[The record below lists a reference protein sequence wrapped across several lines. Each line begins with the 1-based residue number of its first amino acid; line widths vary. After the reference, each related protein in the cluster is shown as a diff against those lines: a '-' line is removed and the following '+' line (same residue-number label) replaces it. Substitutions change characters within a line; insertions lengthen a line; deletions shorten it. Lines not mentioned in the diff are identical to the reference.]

1 MKLRWKILF
10 SFLAIMWGLFALGL
24 ASPFWFWYPTIPW
37 ADLKIDGR
45 LSKNLALYWH
55 RSGRTLVLTRHLD
68 GGGRETYFV
77 NIGDPKSQEKDF
89 SRSFVTS
96 CAENSIFVYGIFA
109 AQNHEQ
115 LCRPFF
121 IVNGEGDDHTTK
133 QTERKLVIG
142 HRSFEFDAD
151 DGKRITATW

>member
-10 SFLAIMWGLFALGL
+10 SFLAIMCGLFALAL
-24 ASPFWFWYPTIPW
+24 ASPYWFWYPTIPW

-89 SRSFVTS
+89 SRSFVAS
-96 CAENSIFVYGIFA
+96 CTENSIFVYRLIA

-115 LCRPFF
+115 LCTDRFF
-121 IVNGEGDDHTTK
+121 GVDDPDNK
-133 QTERKLVIG
+133 RKVVVG

>member
-1 MKLRWKILF
+1 MKLRWKILL
-10 SFLAIMWGLFALGL
+10 SFLAVVCGLFALAW
-24 ASPFWFWYPTIPW
+24 ASPYWFWYPAIPW
-37 ADLKIDGR
+37 ANLSIDGR
-45 LSKNLALYWH
+45 PAKNLALYWH

-89 SRSFVTS
+89 SRSFVAS
-96 CAENSIFVYGIFA
+96 CAENSIFVYGLIA

-115 LCRPFF
+115 LCTDRFF
-121 IVNGEGDDHTTK
+121 GVDDRNNK
-133 QTERKLVIG
+133 RKVVVG